1 LADGWWKGQLAQS
14 RCSLYVLIDSFES
27 IPPNEPV
34 MADQIV
40 ITEKS
45 SQAKDVRVAVG
56 SRYGEILAAE
66 GHLFDLLEPEDVVPA
81 WKRWSPILLRPEG
94 LYGTRPAEGG
104 NKAAKLRA
112 IREALRTA
120 KRVWLATDCDRE
132 GQLIGQEILEHYEY
146 RGQVMRVLFTAQDS
160 QTIRDA
166 FGRAKPNSEYARLYA
181 AAVAR
186 RQADQIYNL
195 SLTRTATVILGQGAR
210 RVIGV
215 GRVKT
220 PTLAIVC
227 KRELEIRNFVP
238 LAYFEVVAIAKVAG
252 GQFQMRH
259 APQDRIVRREI
270 AQDVV
275 NAALGFEGAL
285 AVRVE
290 DKRQG
295 PPKLHD
301 LPSLQKLCGSRFGWP
316 ASKTLEVAQEL
327 YDGQGKKIITYPR
340 AEVRYLPQS
349 LISDV
354 PRIVAGLRVGQSFAA
369 IPVPEPPVIRK
380 GASGTFYDKGLEGAS
395 HHAVIPNVNT
405 IDKLRELWPRL
416 SSDEKK
422 LFDVIARA
430 YLAAL
435 MPDFQYRQTTATLD
449 VRGFEFR
456 ASGRQPIDL
465 GWRAAFPDWQ
475 PADEK
480 GHEAQLL
487 PLLRNGE
494 TAQLRD
500 PKIENKETRPP
511 PRYNEGTLIEAMQNA
526 WRFVDDEVLRERL
539 KEAKG
544 IGTPATRAEI
554 IGGLKKQ
561 GFLITQGK
569 HIVPTEA
576 GLSLFGVLKQAD
588 PALVDPGVTAQ
599 LECLLDDVVVGKQE
613 MVSAIDA
620 VCDVA
625 QRIIGKLKDGA
636 AAGGP
641 PLLGGPVGDG
651 PAAYPPTP
659 AMKRFAD
666 SLARRGIKPPPGYKT
681 SISICRKFLSEHAPK
696 KAEGET
702 PGKLDPRP
710 VSPAQMLH
718 AKKIAQGKGVVIP
731 EEAKANSAA
740 MSAWIDSNRNAKR
753 GKRGRKSGY
762 KLAGSIGRQSTTATT
777 KRSRKRKA
785 DAAVT
790 PYPAPSA
797 PAQPN
802 SVTETPLR
810 IPYGNKEV
818 ALKLGAR
825 YRSGGWYAPSGVDLS
840 AFGARGWL

>member
-1 LADGWWKGQLAQS
+1 
-14 RCSLYVLIDSFES
+14 
-27 IPPNEPV
+27 
-34 MADQIV
+34 MTDQIV
-40 ITEKS
+40 ITEKT
-45 SQAKDVRVAVG
+45 SQAKDVRAAVG
-56 SRYGEILAAE
+56 SRYGDILPAE
-66 GHLFDLLEPEDVVPA
+66 GHLLDLLEPEDVIPA

-104 NKAAKLRA
+104 NKAAKLKA

-132 GQLIGQEILEHYEY
+132 GQLIGQEILEHYAY

-166 FGRAKPNSEYARLYA
+166 FGQAKPNSEYARLYA

-195 SLTRTATVILGQGAR
+195 SLTRTATVMLGQGAR

-238 LAYFEVVAIAKVAG
+238 LAYFEVVATAKVAG

-259 APQDRIVRREI
+259 APQNRIVQRQNAE
-270 AQDVV
+270 DVV
-275 NAALGFEGAL
+275 KAAENFEGAL

-301 LPSLQKLCGSRFGWP
+301 LPSLQKFCGSRFGWP
-316 ASKTLEVAQEL
+316 ASKTLEVAQQL
-327 YDGQGKKIITYPR
+327 YEGAAKKIITYPR

-349 LISDV
+349 SISDV
-354 PRIVAGLRVGQSFAA
+354 PRIVAALRAGQSFGA
-369 IPVPEPPVIRK
+369 IPVPEPPLIRR
-380 GASGTFYDKGLEGAS
+380 GASGSFYDKGLEGAS

-405 IDKLRELWPRL
+405 IDKLSEVWPRL

-422 LFDVIARA
+422 LFDIIARA

-435 MPDFQYRQTTATLD
+435 MPDFRYRQTTATLD
-449 VRGFEFR
+449 VHGFEFR
-456 ASGRQPIDL
+456 AIGRQPIDL
-465 GWRAAFPDWQ
+465 GWRAAFPEWQ
-475 PADEK
+475 PADER
-480 GHEAQLL
+480 GDQAQLL
-487 PLLRNGE
+487 PLLRDGE
-494 TAQLRD
+494 PAQLQD
-500 PKIENKETRPP
+500 AKIEDKETRPP

-526 WRFVDDEVLRERL
+526 WRFVDDEALRERL

-561 GFLITQGK
+561 GFLMAQGRN
-569 HIVPTEA
+569 IVPTET

-613 MVSAIDA
+613 MVGAIDA

-625 QRIIGKLKDGA
+625 ERIIGRLKDSA

-641 PLLGGPVGDG
+641 PLLGGAVGNG
-651 PAAYPPTP
+651 AAAYPPTP

-666 SLARRGIKPPPGYKT
+666 GLSRQKGIKPPPGYKT
-681 SISICRKFLSEHAPK
+681 SMSICRKFLNEHAPR
-696 KAEGET
+696 KADGEAA
-702 PGKLDPRP
+702 GKLDPKP
-710 VSPAQMLH
+710 ASPAQLLY
-718 AKKIAQGKGVVIP
+718 ASKIAQGKGLIIP
-731 EEAKANSAA
+731 DDARSSSAA
-740 MSAWIDSNRNAKR
+740 MSAWIDSNRGAKR
-753 GKRGRKSGY
+753 RRKFR
-762 KLAGSIGRQSTTATT
+762 KAPDKSIRPVAPQSTAPA

-785 DAAVT
+785 GQ
-790 PYPAPSA
+790 A
-797 PAQPN
+797 PAQP
-802 SVTETPLR
+802 
-810 IPYGNKEV
+810 
-818 ALKLGAR
+818 AAAR
-825 YRSGGWYAPSGVDLS
+825 PDSGEAAPP
-840 AFGARGWL
+840 

>member
-1 LADGWWKGQLAQS
+1 
-14 RCSLYVLIDSFES
+14 VPE
-27 IPPNEPV
+27 
-34 MADQIV
+34 QIV
-40 ITEKS
+40 ITEKT
-45 SQAKDVRVAVG
+45 SQAKDVRAAVG
-56 SRYGEILAAE
+56 SRYGDILPAE
-66 GHLFDLLEPEDVVPA
+66 GHLFDLLEPEDVVPE
-81 WKRWSPILLRPEG
+81 WKRWSAILLRPEG
-94 LYGTRPAEGG
+94 LFGTRPAGGG
-104 NKAAKLRA
+104 NKATKLKV
-112 IREALRTA
+112 IREGLRTA

-132 GQLIGQEILEHYEY
+132 GQLIGQEILEHYKY
-146 RGQVMRVLFTAQDS
+146 RGEVMRVLFTAQDS

-166 FGRAKPNSEYARLYA
+166 FGRAKPNAEYARLYA

-195 SLTRTATVILGQGAR
+195 SLTRTATVILGRGTR

-227 KRELEIRNFVP
+227 KRELEIRDFVSLP
-238 LAYFEVVAIAKVAG
+238 YFEVVATAKVAG

-270 AQDVV
+270 AEDVV
-275 NAALGFEGAL
+275 KAAEGFEGAL

-301 LPSLQKLCGSRFGWP
+301 LPSLQKLCGSRFGWS
-316 ASKTLEVAQEL
+316 ASKTLEVAQAL

-340 AEVRYLPQS
+340 AEVRYLPAS

-354 PRIVAGLRVGQSFAA
+354 PRIVAGLRVGQSFST
-369 IPVPEPPVIRK
+369 IPLPDPLVIRR

-405 IDKLRELWPRL
+405 IDKLPEVWPRL

-435 MPDFQYRQTTATLD
+435 MPDFHYRQTTATLD

-456 ASGRQPIDL
+456 AAGRQPIDL
-465 GWRAAFPDWQ
+465 GWRAAFPEWQ

-480 GHEAQLL
+480 GDEAQLL
-487 PLLRNGE
+487 PPLRNSE
-494 TAQLRD
+494 TAQLHD
-500 PKIENKETRPP
+500 PKIEAKKTRPP

-526 WRFVDDEVLRERL
+526 WRFVDDEALRERL

-561 GFLITQGK
+561 GFLIAQGK
-569 HIVPTEA
+569 HIVPTET
-576 GLSLFGVLKQAD
+576 GLSLFGILRQAD

-599 LECLLDDVVVGKQE
+599 LECLLDDVIVGKQE
-613 MVSAIDA
+613 MIGAIDA

-625 QRIIGKLKDGA
+625 QRIIGKLTKGA
-636 AAGGP
+636 ATGGP
-641 PLLGGPVGDG
+641 PLLGAAVGNG
-651 PAAYPPTP
+651 AAAYPPTP

-666 SLARRGIKPPPGYKT
+666 SLARQNGIKPPRGYKT
-681 SISICRKFLSEHAPK
+681 SISICGAFLKQHAPK
-696 KAEGET
+696 KIDGEGT
-702 PGKLDPRP
+702 GKLEPKS
-710 VSPAQMLH
+710 VSPAQLLY
-718 AKKIAQGKGVVIP
+718 AKKIALGKGVVIP
-731 EEAKANSAA
+731 DEAKANSAA
-740 MSAWIDSNRNAKR
+740 MSEWIDSNKGTKR
-753 GKRGRKSGY
+753 RRSRSKTAFRP
-762 KLAGSIGRQSTTATT
+762 AGSIAPQSTAPR
-777 KRSRKRKA
+777 KISRKRKA
-785 DAAVT
+785 AA
-790 PYPAPSA
+790 AAGGSM

-802 SVTETPLR
+802 PAAGTPLR
-810 IPYGNKEV
+810 IPYGNKDV
-818 ALKLGAR
+818 AVKLGAR
-825 YRSGGWYAPSGVDLS
+825 YGSTGWYAPPGVDL
-840 AFGARGWL
+840 AIFGERGWL

>member
-1 LADGWWKGQLAQS
+1 
-14 RCSLYVLIDSFES
+14 
-27 IPPNEPV
+27 
-34 MADQIV
+34 MANQIV

-45 SQAKDVRVAVG
+45 SQAKDVRAAVG
-56 SRYGEILAAE
+56 SRFGDILPAE
-66 GHLFDLLEPEDVVPA
+66 GHLIDLLEPEDVVPE

-104 NKAAKLRA
+104 NKAAKLKA
-112 IREALRTA
+112 IREALRSA

-132 GQLIGQEILEHYEY
+132 GQLIGQEILEHYKY
-146 RGQVMRVLFTAQDS
+146 RGQVMRVLFTAQDA

-166 FGRAKPNSEYARLYA
+166 FGRAKPNAEYARLYA

-210 RVIGV
+210 RVIGI

-227 KRELEIRNFVP
+227 KRELEIRNFLP
-238 LAYFEVVAIAKVAG
+238 LAYYEVVATAKVAG

-259 APQDRIVRREI
+259 APQDRIVRRDI
-270 AQDVV
+270 ARDVV
-275 NAALGFEGAL
+275 KAAEGFEGAL

-301 LPSLQKLCGSRFGWP
+301 LPSLQKLCSSRFGWP

-327 YDGQGKKIITYPR
+327 YDGHGKKIITYPR
-340 AEVRYLPQS
+340 AEVRYLPQN
-349 LISDV
+349 LISDL
-354 PRIVAGLRVGQSFAA
+354 PRIVAGLRVGQSFSA
-369 IPVPEPPVIRK
+369 IPVPDPPVIRK
-380 GASGTFYDKGLEGAS
+380 GASGTFYDKALEGTS

-405 IDKLRELWPRL
+405 IDKLREVWPRL

-430 YLAAL
+430 YLSAV
-435 MPDFQYRQTTATLD
+435 MPDFRYRQTTATLN

-456 ASGRQPIDL
+456 ATGRQPIDL
-465 GWRAAFPDWQ
+465 GWRAAFPEWQ

-480 GHEAQLL
+480 GDEAQLL
-487 PLLRNGE
+487 PPLRNGE
-494 TAQLRD
+494 TAQLED
-500 PKIENKETRPP
+500 PKIEEKETRPP
-511 PRYNEGTLIEAMQNA
+511 LRYNEGTLIEAMQNA

-561 GFLITQGK
+561 GFLIAQGK
-569 HIVPTEA
+569 NIVPTET

-599 LECLLDDVVVGKQE
+599 LECLLDEVVIGKQE
-613 MVSAIDA
+613 MVGAIDA

-625 QRIIGKLKDGA
+625 QRIIGKLTEGVG
-636 AAGGP
+636 AGGP
-641 PLLGGPVGDG
+641 SLLGDVVSGDAG
-651 PAAYPPTP
+651 VRPPTP

-666 SLARRGIKPPPGYKT
+666 SVARQKGIRPPAGYTKSGTICRAFLDQHARKKADGEPPGEPGSKPP
-681 SISICRKFLSEHAPK
+681 
-696 KAEGET
+696 
-702 PGKLDPRP
+702 
-710 VSPAQMLH
+710 SPAQMSL
-718 AKKIAQGKGVVIP
+718 AEKIAREIVIP
-731 EEAKANSAA
+731 
-740 MSAWIDSNRNAKR
+740 D
-753 GKRGRKSGY
+753 
-762 KLAGSIGRQSTTATT
+762 
-777 KRSRKRKA
+777 
-785 DAAVT
+785 
-790 PYPAPSA
+790 
-797 PAQPN
+797 
-802 SVTETPLR
+802 
-810 IPYGNKEV
+810 
-818 ALKLGAR
+818 
-825 YRSGGWYAPSGVDLS
+825 
-840 AFGARGWL
+840 

>member
-1 LADGWWKGQLAQS
+1 
-14 RCSLYVLIDSFES
+14 
-27 IPPNEPV
+27 
-34 MADQIV
+34 
-40 ITEKS
+40 
-45 SQAKDVRVAVG
+45 
-56 SRYGEILAAE
+56 
-66 GHLFDLLEPEDVVPA
+66 
-81 WKRWSPILLRPEG
+81 
-94 LYGTRPAEGG
+94 
-104 NKAAKLRA
+104 
-112 IREALRTA
+112 
-120 KRVWLATDCDRE
+120 
-132 GQLIGQEILEHYEY
+132 
-146 RGQVMRVLFTAQDS
+146 MRVMFTAQDS

-220 PTLAIVC
+220 PILAIVC
-227 KRELEIRNFVP
+227 KRELEIRDFVP
-238 LAYFEVVAIAKVAG
+238 LAYFEVIATAKVAG

-270 AQDVV
+270 AQEIAD
-275 NAALGFEGAL
+275 AARGFEGAL

-290 DKRQG
+290 EKRQG

-316 ASKTLEVAQEL
+316 ASKPLEVAQEL

-349 LISDV
+349 LMSDV
-354 PRIVAGLRVGQSFAA
+354 QQIVAGLRVGQSFGA
-369 IPVPEPPVIRK
+369 IPVPDPPIIRK

-405 IDKLRELWPRL
+405 IDKLREVWPRM

-435 MPDFQYRQTTATLD
+435 MPNFRYR
-449 VRGFEFR
+449 
-456 ASGRQPIDL
+456 
-465 GWRAAFPDWQ
+465 Q

-480 GHEAQLL
+480 GDEAQLL
-487 PLLRNGE
+487 PPLRNGE
-494 TAQLRD
+494 IAQLHD
-500 PKIENKETRPP
+500 PKIEDKESRPP
-511 PRYNEGTLIEAMQNA
+511 PRYTEGTLIEAMQNA

-561 GFLITQGK
+561 GFLIAQGK

-620 VCDVA
+620 VCNVA
-625 QRIIGKLKDGA
+625 ERIIGKLKEGGT
-636 AAGGP
+636 AGGP
-641 PLLGGPVGDG
+641 PLLG
-651 PAAYPPTP
+651 AAAGSSPGTFPPTP
-659 AMKRFAD
+659 AMKRFAN
-666 SLARRGIKPPPGYKT
+666 SLARQKGIKPPPGYKT

-696 KAEGET
+696 KAESET
-702 PGKLDPRP
+702 PGKPDFKPA
-710 VSPAQMLH
+710 SPAQMLY
-718 AKKIAQGKGVVIP
+718 AKKIAQGKGIIIP
-731 EEAKANSAA
+731 EEAKANWAA
-740 MSAWIDSNRNAKR
+740 K
-753 GKRGRKSGY
+753 
-762 KLAGSIGRQSTTATT
+762 
-777 KRSRKRKA
+777 
-785 DAAVT
+785 
-790 PYPAPSA
+790 
-797 PAQPN
+797 
-802 SVTETPLR
+802 
-810 IPYGNKEV
+810 
-818 ALKLGAR
+818 
-825 YRSGGWYAPSGVDLS
+825 
-840 AFGARGWL
+840 

>member
-1 LADGWWKGQLAQS
+1 
-14 RCSLYVLIDSFES
+14 
-27 IPPNEPV
+27 

-40 ITEKS
+40 ITEKT
-45 SQAKDVRVAVG
+45 SQAKDVRAAIG
-56 SRYGEILAAE
+56 SRYGDVLPAE

-104 NKAAKLRA
+104 NKAAKLKA

-166 FGRAKPNSEYARLYA
+166 FGRAKPNAEYANLYA

-195 SLTRTATVILGQGAR
+195 SLTRTATVILGQGSR

-259 APQDRIVRREI
+259 APQDRIVKREI
-270 AQDVV
+270 AQHVV
-275 NAALGFEGAL
+275 KAAEGFEGAL
-285 AVRVE
+285 TVRIE
-290 DKRQG
+290 DKRQA

-301 LPSLQKLCGSRFGWP
+301 LPSLQKLCGSRFGWS

-354 PRIVAGLRVGQSFAA
+354 PRIIAGLRVGQSFSA
-369 IPVPEPPVIRK
+369 IPVPEPPVIRR

-395 HHAVIPNVNT
+395 HHAVIPNVNA
-405 IDKLRELWPRL
+405 IDKLPEVWPRL
-416 SSDEKK
+416 SPDEKK

-435 MPDFQYRQTTATLD
+435 MPDFRYRQTTAMLD
-449 VRGFEFR
+449 VHGFEFR
-456 ASGRQPIDL
+456 AAGRQPIDL
-465 GWRAAFPDWQ
+465 GWRAAFPEWQ

-480 GHEAQLL
+480 GDEAQLL
-487 PLLRNGE
+487 PPLRNGE
-494 TAQLRD
+494 TAQLQD
-500 PKIENKETRPP
+500 PKIEDKETRPP

-526 WRFVDDEVLRERL
+526 WRFVDDEVLRDRL

-561 GFLITQGK
+561 GFLIAQGK
-569 HIVPTEA
+569 NIVPTET
-576 GLSLFGVLKQAD
+576 GLSLYRVLKQAD

-613 MVSAIDA
+613 MVGAIDA

-625 QRIIGKLKDGA
+625 DRIISKLKEGA
-636 AAGGP
+636 TTGGP
-641 PLLGGPVGDG
+641 SLLGSAGNNG
-651 PAAYPPTP
+651 PATYPPTP

-666 SLARRGIKPPPGYKT
+666 SLVRQKGIKPPPGYKM
-681 SISICRKFLSEHAPK
+681 SISICRKFLKPD
-696 KAEGET
+696 GET
-702 PGKLDPRP
+702 AGKLDPKP
-710 VSPAQMLH
+710 VSPRQLLY
-718 AKKIAQGKGVVIP
+718 AKKLAQGKGLIIP
-731 EEAKANSAA
+731 DDARINSAT
-740 MSAWIDSNRNAKR
+740 MSAWIESNRGTKR
-753 GKRGRKSGY
+753 RKSGRKTTY
-762 KLAGSIGRQSTTATT
+762 KPAEHVVSKLAASP

-785 DAAVT
+785 GTDVV
-790 PYPAPSA
+790 PPAPA
-797 PAQPN
+797 PAN
-802 SVTETPLR
+802 SVTVTPLR

-825 YRSGGWYAPSGVDLS
+825 YGSGGWYAPPGVDLS
-840 AFGARGWL
+840 AFGERGWLL